1 MTYSKSTCGDGA
13 GRHGR
18 QTRSIEG
25 NLRQL
30 EHRRAHVD
38 AHTAVVGLGQLD
50 HAALHLHA
58 HRALVGQAA
67 LAHIAHEAARAVAA
81 VLHLAAVRV
90 VDDVGKIGALPDGG
104 THGQDLVRADTEAPI
119 GQETVMLGLQAKRG
133 AGLVQHHEVVA
144 CPLHLGKGYAHG
156 GIMTK

>member
-1 MTYSKSTCGDGA
+1 MQHDGAAAHLHGDG
-13 GRHGR
+13 
-18 QTRSIEG
+18 
-25 NLRQL
+25 
-30 EHRRAHVD
+30 VP
-38 AHTAVVGLGQLD
+38 VGE
-50 HAALHLHA
+50 AL
-58 HRALVGQAA
+58 
-67 LAHIAHEAARAVAA
+67 LAHEAHKAARAVAA
-81 VLHLAAVRV
+81 VLDLAAVRV